1 MNCKQVN
8 ELLPLHAGGDL
19 EEKRELRVAAHL
31 ESCADCAFAAS
42 EYRETRQMLKE
53 FAPPAFSD
61 GVYAGIRQRVWRE
74 IESESSAATWSQTVA
89 GLFRPRLAWAV
100 AGALL
105 IAISVSAL
113 YFFADRQSNQNQ
125 LAIDNPAS
133 GAPQVDDQKTSQSS
147 RENQTVTSRQQ
158 QENGR
163 PPQAIPRPQRRRDR
177 DMIAKAGSPP
187 KSPSMNPEAPSSEN
201 TSVNPEAFSAPDS
214 EKVLRVEMQTKDPN
228 IRIIWFTPQEPKP
241 SSRNSKGI

>member
-8 ELLPLHAGGDL
+8 ELLPLYAGGDL
-19 EEKRELRVAAHL
+19 EEKRELQVAAHV

-53 FAPPAFSD
+53 FAPPAFSE
-61 GVYAGIRQRVWRE
+61 GVYAGIRQHVWRE
-74 IESESSAATWSQTVA
+74 IESETSAPTWSHTVA

-100 AGALL
+100 AGVLL

-113 YFFADRQSNQNQ
+113 YFFANRQSNQNQ

-133 GAPQVDDQKTSQSS
+133 GAPQVDDQKTSPSS
-147 RENQTVTSRQQ
+147 QEDKIAASPKRQ
-158 QENGR
+158 ESER
-163 PPQAIPRPQRRRDR
+163 PPQDIHRPRRNDR
-177 DMIAKAGSPP
+177 NVIAKAGSPS
-187 KSPSMNPEAPSSEN
+187 KSPALNPEAPSSEN
-201 TSVNPEAFSAPDS
+201 NSNPETFSAPDS